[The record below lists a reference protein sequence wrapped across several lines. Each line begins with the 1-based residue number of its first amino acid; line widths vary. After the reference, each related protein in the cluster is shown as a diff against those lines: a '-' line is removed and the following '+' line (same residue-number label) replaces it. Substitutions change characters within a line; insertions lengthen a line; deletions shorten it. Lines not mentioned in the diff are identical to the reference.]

1 VLAAGTSADVVAKL
15 CGEVAKIVRLPDI
28 VQRMADLGAEPVG
41 SSPAEYAA
49 FIKSEMARWSKVVKQ
64 ANIRAE

>member
-1 VLAAGTSADVVAKL
+1 VLAAGTPADVVAKPS
-15 CGEVAKIVRLPDI
+15 GEVAKIVRLPDI

-41 SSPAEYAA
+41 SSPAEYAT

-64 ANIRAE
+64 ASIRAD